1 MRCPL
6 PPPLGPF
13 GTVPFG
19 TRTKACFV
27 PSVGAGLSEGKPGA
41 KPEAKWPAAADAG
54 GRAKED
60 AGGQGEEGE
69 EPAAA
74 GRAKDPEAGR
84 GGQEYDMVAN
94 YNYSGKGTGAKCGPR
109 RSHLEIKR
117 CRPRVQGIRL
127 KSRNHGAY
135 RHQHPSH
142 ARATHTT
149 L

>member
-1 MRCPL
+1 M
-6 PPPLGPF
+6 
-13 GTVPFG
+13 VPFG
-19 TRTKACFV
+19 TRTRAAAV
-27 PSVGAGLSEGKPGA
+27 PSLLGGGALGGRGTSAMEGKPA
-41 KPEAKWPAAADAG
+41 PEAKWPAAA
-54 GRAKED
+54 D

-74 GRAKDPEAGR
+74 GRAKDEEAGR
-84 GGQEYDMVAN
+84 GGQEYAMVAN
-94 YNYSGKGTGAKCGPR
+94 YNYTGKGTGAKCGPR

-127 KSRNHGAY
+127 KSRNRGAY